1 MVFRSCCARRARRF
15 PCANALG
22 WMTGVG
28 LLTLTLGVTATPLTD
43 DDGARLAWGNGVV
56 LTAGELKAELNSAP
70 PDALARIVEDPQ
82 RAYTLVTGLIN
93 LQVLGR
99 EAERVGLLADPV
111 LQHRIARANAQMVAE
126 ALRDHVL
133 ASIPERDFT
142 ALAEEAYRAN
152 PDAYR
157 VPEQVH
163 ARHILRKTAP
173 GVDAAPIRAQLEA
186 IAARIDGGEDF
197 AALAKEFSEDKGSAE
212 NGGDLGFFG
221 RGRMAAP
228 FEEAAFALKEPGQL
242 SPVTETRFGLHLI
255 QLVERKPASLRP
267 FAEVKAVIVS
277 KLRADYRRGYLDAWE
292 QDLIKAANIEMD
304 TDRVRGVFGSQVPQP
319 PSGK

>member
-1 MVFRSCCARRARRF
+1 MA
-15 PCANALG
+15 
-22 WMTGVG
+22 GVG
-28 LLTLTLGVTATPLTD
+28 LLTLTLGVTAAPLTD

-56 LTAGELKAELNSAP
+56 LTAEELKAELNSAP
-70 PDALARIVEDPQ
+70 PDALARIVQDPQ
-82 RAYTLVTGLIN
+82 RAYTVVTGLIN

-99 EAERVGLLADPV
+99 EAERLGLLADPA

-126 ALRDHVL
+126 ALRDHAL

-142 ALAEEAYRAN
+142 ALAEETYRAN

-173 GVDAAPIRAQLEA
+173 GADAAPIRVQLEA

-212 NGGDLGFFG
+212 KGGDLGFFG
-221 RGRMAAP
+221 RGRMAVP

-255 QLVERKPASLRP
+255 QLVERKPASVRP

-277 KLRADYRRGYLDAWE
+277 KLNADYRRDYLAAWE

-304 TDRVRGVFGSQVPQP
+304 TDRVRAVFGGQVPQP